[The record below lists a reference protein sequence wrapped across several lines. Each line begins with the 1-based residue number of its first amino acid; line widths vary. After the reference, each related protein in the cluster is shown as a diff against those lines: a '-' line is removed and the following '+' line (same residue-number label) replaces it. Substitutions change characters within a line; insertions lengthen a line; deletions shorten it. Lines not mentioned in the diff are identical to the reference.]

1 MNAMPAQRVTRDNLP
16 NAVDEVLGKCREQMV
31 GAQGALAEDL
41 DVAIAALELI
51 KSELSG
57 ETPQRPRGQRSAL
70 FIRYAIDS
78 DDKLAMND
86 ELKEMIVKIEDVY
99 KRL

>member
-1 MNAMPAQRVTRDNLP
+1 MPTQRITRDNLP
-16 NAVDEVLGKCREQMV
+16 GAVDVALGKCREQMIE
-31 GAQGALAEDL
+31 AQGALAEDL

-57 ETPQRPRGQRSAL
+57 EAPQRPRGQRSAL

-78 DDKLAMND
+78 HDKLAMD
-86 ELKEMIVKIEDVY
+86 SELKDTIVKIEDVY
-99 KRL
+99 KRI